1 VTPLQLQ
8 GIGMTSQRTRDRL
21 AARLIEQGIQN
32 KDVLDVMANTPRHIF
47 VDEALSH
54 RAYEDTAL
62 PIGFGQTIS
71 QPYIVAKMTELL
83 IKTGPLES
91 VLEIGTG
98 CGYQTLVLSQ
108 LVNRVYSVE
117 RIEALQA
124 RAKKRLSLLRVNN
137 VKFKHADGNWG
148 WPEEGAFDAIL
159 SAAAPEAIPPE
170 LINQLNVGG
179 RLIIPVGKGD
189 DQKLTLVTREES
201 GYKKKILEAVKFVP
215 MLSGTKKLE
224 A

>member
-1 VTPLQLQ
+1 MTPLQLQ

-21 AARLIEQGIQN
+21 VGRLTEQGIEN
-32 KDVLDVMANTPRHIF
+32 PNVLEVMGNTPRHIF

-108 LVNRVYSVE
+108 LVNRVYSIE
-117 RIEALQA
+117 RIEALQKN
-124 RAKKRLSLLRVNN
+124 AKKRLSLLRVNN
-137 VKFKHADGNWG
+137 VKFKYADGNWG
-148 WPEEGAFDAIL
+148 WSEEGGFDAIL
-159 SAAAPEAIPPE
+159 SAAAPEVIPPE
-170 LINQLNVGG
+170 LITQLNIGG
-179 RLIIPVGKGD
+179 RLIIPVGVGD
-189 DQKLTLVTREES
+189 HQQLTLVTREEG
-201 GYKKKILEAVKFVP
+201 GYKTKILEAVKFVP
-215 MLSGTKKLE
+215 MLSGTKNLS
-224 A
+224 